1 MTSQSGTSQTETSQ
15 RRTALAPAAS
25 LSHLAV
31 NVSDLA
37 RSRAFYEQ
45 VLGFEL
51 FQDKSDDAKLPRLFG
66 HIGGVAVELLLLR
79 EPAVDVPPRPRQLGL
94 AGMVFR
100 VENLDAACARLSA
113 LGLVKVDRPKMFDG
127 AKVLYVADPDGSFFE
142 LIELP
147 GGAARPA
154 DVWSD

>member
-1 MTSQSGTSQTETSQ
+1 MTSI
-15 RRTALAPAAS
+15 RMAALAPAAS

-45 VLGFEL
+45 VLGFEAFL
-51 FQDKSDDAKLPRLFG
+51 DKSTDAKLPRIFG
-66 HIGGVAVELLLLR
+66 HIGGVAVELLLVR
-79 EPAVDVPPRPRQLGL
+79 EPVVDVPPRPRQLGL

-100 VENLDAACARLSA
+100 VEDLEGACARLYSR
-113 LGLVKVDRPKMFDG
+113 GLIKVDRPKMFEG

-142 LIELP
+142 LIEFP
-147 GGAARPA
+147 GMATQPA
-154 DVWSD
+154 DVWAKQDVSVGGTRE